1 MKNKNH
7 RNKINKNVI
16 KKNAPQTPFA
26 FLAKKQSI
34 FGILNSFC

>member
-1 MKNKNH
+1 MSFTPKIKNA
-7 RNKINKNVI
+7 I

-34 FGILNSFC
+34 FGILNSF